1 MTACGAKRIV
11 MKKLIVLLFV
21 SFAAFLSAEECKA
34 QYDTLKFGEFGVS
47 SVSPISSTSVKG
59 KVWVDVENPLG
70 GFTVSNI
77 EGRVYKNGVPLVEGR
92 PDDYYVP
99 TGKCRLNLTGVAS
112 LCPGASIWDVL
123 GLIFFQAS
131 QYTVDIKAIVT
142 DDGADPVVMEVKNIP
157 VLTLLK
163 KDKK

>member
-1 MTACGAKRIV
+1 MY
-11 MKKLIVLLFV
+11 KKFIVLILTIFV
-21 SFAAFLSAEECKA
+21 GFAAAEECKA

-70 GFTVSNI
+70 GFAVSNI

-99 TGKCRLNLTGVAS
+99 NGKCRLYLTGVAS

-131 QYTVDIKAIVT
+131 QYTVDIKAVVT